1 MVLTFH
7 PDIIGNRIYSLTA
20 EYADVLRRRLTP
32 DNRKRRSLLNY
43 ADVFTAASVSC
54 KYERKLIMLTS
65 TLKTIQIDIAQFEDL
80 YVYAARHADPDDPQ
94 FKRITI
100 FVKKKLRA
108 LMQHELYSLCK
119 AGSTEEARKKVEK
132 KYFEAIDLL
141 EAFQWGIK
149 QGENVP
155 SNGSR

>member
-1 MVLTFH
+1 
-7 PDIIGNRIYSLTA
+7 
-20 EYADVLRRRLTP
+20 
-32 DNRKRRSLLNY
+32 
-43 ADVFTAASVSC
+43 
-54 KYERKLIMLTS
+54 MLTS

-155 SNGSR
+155 YNGSR